1 MPRLSH
7 GVPRRRRRVSSS
19 RTDVRRV
26 DKNASTTSPAT
37 KKYTLFS
44 RSENRYL
51 AVEGRG
57 RRLLLLGDKQMPAG
71 Q

>member
-26 DKNASTTSPAT
+26 DKNASSLTHACA
-37 KKYTLFS
+37 
-44 RSENRYL
+44 RSENKTVSL
-51 AVEGRG
+51 
-57 RRLLLLGDKQMPAG
+57 MPERVLP
-71 Q
+71 